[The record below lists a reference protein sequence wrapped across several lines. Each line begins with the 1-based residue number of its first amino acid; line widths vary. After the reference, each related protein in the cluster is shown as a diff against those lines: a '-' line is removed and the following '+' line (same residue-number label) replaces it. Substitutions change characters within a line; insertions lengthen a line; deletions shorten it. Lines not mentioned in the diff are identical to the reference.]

1 MTDVFEQ
8 ASEREQLERDLAI
21 RFSRKVN
28 ELPAT
33 GFCLFCGELLTVP
46 SHRFCD
52 SFCRDDHQKAQDAIE
67 RNGGKR

>member
-21 RFSRKVN
+21 RYSRKIN
-28 ELPAT
+28 ALPYKGACY
-33 GFCLFCGELLTVP
+33 FCEKPLPEPL
-46 SHRFCD
+46 RFCD
-52 SFCRDDHQKAQDAIE
+52 SFCRDDHQKEEEALK

>member
-1 MTDVFEQ
+1 MTDVFDQ

-21 RFSRKVN
+21 RYSSKLN
-28 ELPAT
+28 ALPAT
-33 GFCLFCGELLTVP
+33 GFCLSCGEGLAIP

-52 SFCRDDHQKAQDAIE
+52 SFCRDDFQKAEEAAK

>member
-21 RFSRKVN
+21 RYSRKIN
-28 ELPAT
+28 ALPYT
-33 GFCLFCGELLTVP
+33 GACDFCEKSLPKPL
-46 SHRFCD
+46 RFCD
-52 SFCRDDHQKAQDAIE
+52 SFCRDDHQKEEEALK